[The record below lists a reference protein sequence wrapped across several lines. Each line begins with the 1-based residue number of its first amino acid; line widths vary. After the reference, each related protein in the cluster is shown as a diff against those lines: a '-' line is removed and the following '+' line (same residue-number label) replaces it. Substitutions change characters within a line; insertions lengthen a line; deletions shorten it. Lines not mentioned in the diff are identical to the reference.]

1 VTRDEARWEAA
12 EEGAELL
19 REGENERAIATL
31 EGVLRDDSE
40 NAYAAF
46 FLGNAHFEKE
56 RWDKALKAYVRALE
70 LAPDYLGAM
79 IGAGHAL
86 RMKGELDRAIRM
98 GNAVLSRRAEDADA
112 LHLLGLV
119 HLQRDERAKAR
130 EYFHRFLATKPE
142 AEVVAEVQ
150 GLLQILDGEMLPLPD
165 NEDAN

>member
-1 VTRDEARWEAA
+1 MTRDEDRWDAA

-19 REGENERAIATL
+19 REGEADRAIALL
-31 EGVLRDDSE
+31 EDVLRDDSE
-40 NAYAAF
+40 NAYAAY
-46 FLGNAHFEKE
+46 FLGAAQFEKE

-98 GNAVLSRRAEDADA
+98 GNAVLERRPEDGDA

-130 EYFHRFLATKPE
+130 EYFERFLATRPE

-150 GLLQILDGEMLPLPD
+150 GLLQILSGEVLPSPAD
-165 NEDAN
+165 EDAN